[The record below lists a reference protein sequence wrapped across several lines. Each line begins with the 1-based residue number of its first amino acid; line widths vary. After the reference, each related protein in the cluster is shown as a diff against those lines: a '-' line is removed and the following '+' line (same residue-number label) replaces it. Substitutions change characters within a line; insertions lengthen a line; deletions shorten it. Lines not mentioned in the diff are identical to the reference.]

1 DYDKKNG
8 VIRKYRT
15 FEASYLPREHAANE
29 WTDIETLQ
37 KEIADMGFNPERR
50 GFLVEA
56 LGEER
61 VKKLEGE
68 TEGRGKALESLG
80 VEYKELSDTLE
91 RLASNGED
99 EEPVDGGH
107 PEDSPIKAVV
117 DVDQLAAAVAQKLE
131 LKELSELL
139 KDQSQTILAM
149 GKALTELAKSDDEKV
164 AETLRPR
171 ADVKEFIPSW
181 SKRLSQAD
189 ETRIDEEKP
198 KDKELIEAKPG
209 LPKQSWVTEI
219 LGSPKSEAAA
229 IPR

>member
-1 DYDKKNG
+1 
-8 VIRKYRT
+8 
-15 FEASYLPREHAANE
+15 
-29 WTDIETLQ
+29 
-37 KEIADMGFNPERR
+37 MGFNPERR

-91 RLASNGED
+91 RLADDGGD
-99 EEPVDGGH
+99 EEEGAGVGDGPG
-107 PEDSPIKAVV
+107 DLKAVPT
-117 DVDQLAAAVAQKLE
+117 VDQIAAAVAQKLE

-149 GKALTELAKSDDEKV
+149 GKALTALAKSDDEKV

-171 ADVKEFIPSW
+171 ADVKEFIPIW
-181 SKRLSQAD
+181 SRRLSQAK
-189 ETRIDEEKP
+189 ETVVDEEKP
-198 KDKELIEAKPG
+198 KDKELVEAKPG
-209 LPKQSWVTEI
+209 PSKQSWVTETF
-219 LGSPKSEAAA
+219 GPPQSEAAA